1 MTRIESMPVHF
12 DARVLDHD
20 TGSAL
25 HETAPSPWFAANE
38 PHTEGRLRLER
49 MHDIL
54 ERGPV
59 ADAVRFAPGRLAS
72 DDELQRVHD
81 ADYIAEV
88 RRIAERGGGWVTG
101 TTRLAANSYEPL
113 LAAAGT
119 ALAAAETVISG
130 RSRMAY
136 ALTRPPGHHAQRA
149 LADGYCFFNGAALAA
164 DAARRAG
171 IDRVLVIDWD
181 VHHGNGTQDIFYE
194 RDDVLTISLH
204 MDHGAWGPSHP
215 QTGGLEERGAGRGDG
230 FNQNVP
236 LPLGAGN
243 IAYLRAFDEI
253 VAPLSERFRPGMIV
267 CASGQDASAYD
278 PNGRHNVS
286 MPGFRGIGRRVREL
300 ADRHSGGRAILV
312 QEGGYN
318 PSYAPYCLLATIEGL
333 LGSAVETPDPL
344 AYVPDQTLGLDE
356 LFSDLAGEL
365 TPARFERLAG
375 ITSSGMPDVRDSESG
390 PQR

>member
-1 MTRIESMPVHF
+1 MTQREPLALHF
-12 DARVLDHD
+12 DERVLDHD
-20 TGSAL
+20 TGTAL
-25 HETAPSPWFAANE
+25 HEAAPSPWFAANE
-38 PHTEGRLRLER
+38 PHTEGRLRIER

-59 ADAVRFAPGRLAS
+59 AESIRFAPGRLA
-72 DDELQRVHD
+72 DEDELARVHD
-81 ADYIAEV
+81 PAYVREV
-88 RRIAERGGGWVTG
+88 RRAIEAGGGWVTG
-101 TTRLAANSYEPL
+101 TTRLGAGSYDPL
-113 LAAAGT
+113 RAAAGT
-119 ALAAAETVISG
+119 ALAAAETVLSG
-130 RSRMAY
+130 AAPMAY

-149 LADGYCFFNGAALAA
+149 QADGYCFFNGAALAV

-171 IDRVLVIDWD
+171 IERVLVIDWD

-194 RDDVLTISLH
+194 RDDVLTVSLH

-215 QTGGLEERGAGRGDG
+215 QTGRLEERGAGSGLG

-243 IAYLRAFDEI
+243 TAYLRAFDEV
-253 VAPLSERFRPGMIV
+253 VAPLAERFRPGMIV

-286 MPGFRGIGRRVREL
+286 MPGFAGIGARVRAL
-300 ADRHSGGRAILV
+300 ADAHTDGRAILI

-318 PSYAPYCLLATIEGL
+318 PSYAPYCLLATVEGL
-333 LGSAVETPDPL
+333 LGAPTTPDPL

-356 LFSDLAGEL
+356 RFAEIARMLAD
-365 TPARFERLAG
+365 AA
-375 ITSSGMPDVRDSESG
+375 
-390 PQR
+390 

>member
-1 MTRIESMPVHF
+1 MTRIEPMPIHF

-20 TGSAL
+20 TGPAL

-38 PHTEGRLRLER
+38 AHTEGRLRIER
-49 MHDIL
+49 MHDVL

-59 ADAVRFAPGRLAS
+59 ADAIRFAPGRLA
-72 DDELQRVHD
+72 DEGELERVHD

-88 RRIAERGGGWVTG
+88 RRTIERGGGWVTA
-101 TTRLAANSYEPL
+101 TTRLAEGSYAPL

-119 ALAAAETVISG
+119 ALAAAETVLSG
-130 RSRMAY
+130 AAPMAY

-149 LADGYCFFNGAALAA
+149 QADGYCFFNGAALAA

-171 IDRVLVIDWD
+171 IERVLVLDWD

-194 RDDVLTISLH
+194 RDDVLTVSIH
-204 MDHGAWGPSHP
+204 MDHGAWGASHP
-215 QTGGLEERGAGRGDG
+215 QTGRLEERGSGRGEG

-236 LPLGAGN
+236 LPLGSGN
-243 IAYLRAFDEI
+243 IAYLRAFDEVI
-253 VAPLSERFRPGMIV
+253 APLAERFKPGMIV

-286 MPGFRGIGRRVREL
+286 MPGFRGMGRRVREL
-300 ADRHSGGRAILV
+300 AERYTEGRAILV

-318 PSYAPYCLLATIEGL
+318 PSYAPYCLLATVEGL
-333 LGSAVETPDPL
+333 LGSEAETADPL

-356 LFSDLAGEL
+356 RFGEL
-365 TPARFERLAG
+365 AVELGADRLARIADAAG
-375 ITSSGMPDVRDSESG
+375 
-390 PQR
+390 

>member
-1 MTRIESMPVHF
+1 MTQREPLALHF
-12 DARVLDHD
+12 DERVLDHD
-20 TGSAL
+20 TGVAL
-25 HETAPSPWFAANE
+25 HEAAPSPWFAAHE
-38 PHTEGRLRLER
+38 PHTEGRLRIER

-59 ADAVRFAPGRLAS
+59 ADAIRFAPGRLA
-72 DDELQRVHD
+72 DEHELARVHD
-81 ADYIAEV
+81 ADYIREV
-88 RRIAERGGGWVTG
+88 RRTIERGGGWVTG
-101 TTRLAANSYEPL
+101 TTRLGPHSYDPL
-113 LAAAGT
+113 RAAAGT
-119 ALAAAETVISG
+119 ALAAADSVLSG
-130 RSRMAY
+130 AAPMAY

-149 LADGYCFFNGAALAA
+149 QADGYCFFNGAALAA

-171 IDRVLVIDWD
+171 IERVLVIDWD

-194 RDDVLTISLH
+194 RDDVLTVSLH

-215 QTGGLEERGAGRGDG
+215 QTGRLEERGAGSGRG

-236 LPLGAGN
+236 LPLGVGN
-243 IAYLRAFDEI
+243 AAYLRAFDEVI
-253 VAPLSERFRPGMIV
+253 APLAERFRPGMIV

-286 MPGFRGIGRRVREL
+286 MPGFYGIGARVRAL
-300 ADRHSGGRAILV
+300 ADAHTDGRAILV

-333 LGSAVETPDPL
+333 LGVSETPDPL

-356 LFSDLAGEL
+356 CFAEI
-365 TPARFERLAG
+365 ERSWA
-375 ITSSGMPDVRDSESG
+375 SAS
-390 PQR
+390 

>member
-1 MTRIESMPVHF
+1 MTWTEAMPIHF

-38 PHTEGRLRLER
+38 PHTEGRLRIER

-59 ADAVRFAPGRLAS
+59 AESVRFVPGRLAGE
-72 DDELQRVHD
+72 DELARVHET
-81 ADYIAEV
+81 DYIAEV
-88 RRIAERGGGWVTG
+88 RRTIERGGGWVTG
-101 TTRLAANSYEPL
+101 TTRLAAGSYEPL

-119 ALAAAETVISG
+119 ALAAAESVLSG
-130 RSRMAY
+130 RAPMAY
-136 ALTRPPGHHAQRA
+136 ALTRPPGHHAQRSQ
-149 LADGYCFFNGAALAA
+149 ADGYCFFNGAALAA

-171 IDRVLVIDWD
+171 VERVLVIDWD

-194 RDDVLTISLH
+194 RDDVLTVSLH

-215 QTGGLEERGAGRGDG
+215 QTGGLEERGAGRGIG

-243 IAYLRAFDEI
+243 TAYLRAFDEVI
-253 VAPLSERFRPGMIV
+253 APLAERFDPGMIV

-286 MPGFRGIGRRVREL
+286 MPGFRGIGQRVRAL
-300 ADRHSGGRAILV
+300 AERHTDGRAILV

-318 PSYAPYCLLATIEGL
+318 PSYAPYCLLATVEGL
-333 LGSAVETPDPL
+333 LGSREETADPL

-356 LFSDLAGEL
+356 RFAELAVEL
-365 TPARFERLAG
+365 GPERLG
-375 ITSSGMPDVRDSESG
+375 G
-390 PQR
+390 

>member
-1 MTRIESMPVHF
+1 MKHTEQLSVHF
-12 DARVLDHD
+12 DERVLDHD

-38 PHTEGRLRLER
+38 PHTEGRLRIER

-59 ADAVRFAPGRLAS
+59 ADAVRFAPGRLARE
-72 DDELQRVHD
+72 DELTPVHE
-81 ADYIAEV
+81 AEYVEEV
-88 RRIAERGGGWVTG
+88 RRSAESGGGWVTG
-101 TTRLAANSYEPL
+101 TTRLGAGSWEPL

-119 ALAAAETVISG
+119 ALEAAETVLSG
-130 RSRMAY
+130 RAPLAY

-149 LADGYCFFNGAALAA
+149 QADGYCFFNGAALAA

-171 IDRVLVIDWD
+171 IERVLVVDWD
-181 VHHGNGTQDIFYE
+181 VHHGNGTQDIFYD
-194 RDDVLTISLH
+194 RDDVLTVSLH

-215 QTGGLEERGAGRGDG
+215 QTGGLEERGEARGAG

-243 IAYLRAFDEI
+243 RAYLRAFDEV
-253 VAPLSERFRPGMIV
+253 VAPLAERFRPGMIV

-286 MPGFRGIGRRVREL
+286 MPGFRGMGERVRAL
-300 ADRHSGGRAILV
+300 AERHSEGRAILI

-318 PSYAPYCLLATIEGL
+318 PSYAPFCLLATIEGL
-333 LGSAVETPDPL
+333 IGAETATPDPL
-344 AYVPDQTLGLDE
+344 AYVPDQTLGLDDRFAE
-356 LFSDLAGEL
+356 LAEEL
-365 TPARFERLAG
+365 STARLER
-375 ITSSGMPDVRDSESG
+375 IESRA
-390 PQR
+390 PRA

>member
-1 MTRIESMPVHF
+1 MTKIEPMPIHF

-25 HETAPSPWFAANE
+25 HEAAPSPWFVANE
-38 PHTEGRLRLER
+38 PHTEGRLRIER

-59 ADAVRFAPGRLAS
+59 ADAVRFAPGRLATV
-72 DDELQRVHD
+72 DELQRVHE
-81 ADYIAEV
+81 AEYITEV
-88 RRIAERGGGWVTG
+88 QQAIERGGGWVTG
-101 TTRLAANSYEPL
+101 TTRLSANSWEPL

-119 ALAAAETVISG
+119 ALAAAETVLSG
-130 RSRMAY
+130 SAPMAY

-149 LADGYCFFNGAALAA
+149 QADGYCFFNGVALAA
-164 DAARRAG
+164 DAALQAG
-171 IDRVLVIDWD
+171 VERVLVIDWD

-194 RDDVLTISLH
+194 RDDVLTVSLH
-204 MDHGAWGPSHP
+204 MDHGAWGASHP
-215 QTGGLEERGAGRGDG
+215 QTGRLEERGLGKGDG

-243 IAYLRAFDEI
+243 TAYLRAFEEVI
-253 VAPLSERFRPGMIV
+253 IPLAEKFRPGMIV

-286 MPGFRGIGRRVREL
+286 MPGFRGIGRHVREL
-300 ADRHSGGRAILV
+300 ADRYSEGRAILV

-333 LGSAVETPDPL
+333 LDSHAETSDPL
-344 AYVPDQTLGLDE
+344 AYVPDQMLGLNE
-356 LFSDLAGEL
+356 LFAEISGEL
-365 TPARFERLAG
+365 SSERLAK
-375 ITSSGMPDVRDSESG
+375 ISA
-390 PQR
+390 